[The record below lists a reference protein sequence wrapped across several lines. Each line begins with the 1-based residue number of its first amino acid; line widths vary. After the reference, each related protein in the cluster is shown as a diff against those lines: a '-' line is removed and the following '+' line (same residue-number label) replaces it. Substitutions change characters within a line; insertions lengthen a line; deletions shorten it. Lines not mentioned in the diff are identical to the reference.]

1 MAWDEGQYQGKI
13 VSLKMGSS
21 AKKGT
26 PLVEVEVEI
35 QGHRKRVQWYLTGAS
50 EQYTIEKL
58 RRIQANLAT
67 EPPTYSG
74 DDFDWTCKHED
85 YNGKPQE
92 KWDIAANSGIKP
104 MDDDRRRLLI
114 AKLGSVQPG
123 KPATP
128 PPAAPKPASSK
139 PLPRPPAKSSPAK
152 PRFAD
157 ADAAWNELVRVHG
170 EANTEEYMAKEW
182 ARVVAAVQSKV
193 GREQDAFTADDWT
206 AVVDSYTPF

>member
-1 MAWDEGQYQGKI
+1 MAWDEGQYQGKV
-13 VSLKMGSS
+13 VSLKLGSS
-21 AKKGT
+21 SKKGT

-35 QGHRKRVQWYLTGAS
+35 QGHRKRVQWYLTGAT

-58 RRIQANLAT
+58 RRIRADLST
-67 EPPTYSG
+67 EPPTFSD

-92 KWDIAANSGIKP
+92 KWDLAAGSGIKP

-114 AKLGSVQPG
+114 AKLGSTQPG

-128 PPAAPKPASSK
+128 PPAPKPAASK
-139 PLPRPPAKSSPAK
+139 PPSRPPSKPSPAK
-152 PRFAD
+152 PKFAD
-157 ADAAWNELVRVHG
+157 SDAAWAELVRLYG
-170 EANTEEYMAKEW
+170 EPSEKEW
-182 ARVVAAVQSKV
+182 NRVIAAVESKV

-206 AVVDSYTPF
+206 AVVDGYIPL